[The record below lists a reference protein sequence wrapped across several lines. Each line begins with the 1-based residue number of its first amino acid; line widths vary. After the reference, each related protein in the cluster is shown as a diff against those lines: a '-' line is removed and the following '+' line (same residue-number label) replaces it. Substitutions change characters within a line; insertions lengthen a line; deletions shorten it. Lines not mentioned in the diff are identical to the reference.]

1 MSSIAFHIK
10 GYFKKYVIDALS
22 HMAFGLFCSLIMGL
36 IIGQISKVP
45 GLDSSRSYPR
55 LCQPSPHSWEHVS
68 ALLSHMDWSVRLW

>member
-36 IIGQISKVP
+36 IIG
-45 GLDSSRSYPR
+45 
-55 LCQPSPHSWEHVS
+55 
-68 ALLSHMDWSVRLW
+68 